1 MSNNIEIQSG
11 ATTSISVKQTGY
23 NKSTVVNQPVKNTI
37 DISGLKGGGDLSYVH
52 NQTTAASV
60 WNVTHSLI
68 KKPAITIIDDDG
80 FEIEADIEHL
90 SDNSVTITFSVA
102 ITGTAHFN

>member
-1 MSNNIEIQSG
+1 MSNTIQIQSG
-11 ATTSISVKQTGY
+11 ASTSITVKQTGY
-23 NKSTVVNQPVKNTI
+23 NKSTVVNQPVQNTI

-52 NQTTAASV
+52 NQTTASAV

-68 KKPAITIIDDDG
+68 KKPAVTIIDDDG

-90 SDNSVTITFSVA
+90 SDNAVTITFSEA

>member
-1 MSNNIEIQSG
+1 MSNTIEIQSG
-11 ATTSISVKQTGY
+11 ATTSITVKQTGY
-23 NKSTVVNQPVKNTI
+23 NKSTVVNQPVQNTI

-52 NQTTAASV
+52 NQTTASAV

-68 KKPAITIIDDDG
+68 KKPAVTIIDDDG

-90 SDNSVTITFSVA
+90 SDNSVTITFSEA

>member
-1 MSNNIEIQSG
+1 MSNTIQIQSG
-11 ATTSISVKQTGY
+11 ASTSITVKQTGY
-23 NKSTVVNQPVKNTI
+23 NKSTVVNQPVQNTI

-52 NQTTAASV
+52 SQTTASAV

-68 KKPAITIIDDDG
+68 KKPAVTIIDDDG

-90 SDNSVTITFSVA
+90 SDNAVTITFSEA

>member
-1 MSNNIEIQSG
+1 VSNSIQIQSG
-11 ATTSISVKQTGY
+11 ASTSITVKQTGY
-23 NKSTVVNQPVKNTI
+23 NKSTVVNQPVQNTI

-52 NQTTAASV
+52 NQTTASAV

-68 KKPAITIIDDDG
+68 KKPAVTIIDDDG

-90 SDNSVTITFSVA
+90 SDNSVTITFSEA

>member
-1 MSNNIEIQSG
+1 MSNSIQIQSG
-11 ATTSISVKQTGY
+11 ASTSISVKQTGY

-52 NQTTAASV
+52 NQTTASST
-60 WNVTHSLI
+60 WSVTHSLI
-68 KKPAITIIDDDG
+68 KKPAVTILDDDG
-80 FEIEADIEHL
+80 YEIEADVQHI
-90 SDNSVTITFSVA
+90 SDNSVIITFSEA

>member
-1 MSNNIEIQSG
+1 MSNSIQIQSG
-11 ATTSISVKQTGY
+11 ASTSITVKQTGY
-23 NKSTVVNQPVKNTI
+23 NKSTVVNQPVQNTI

-52 NQTTAASV
+52 NQTTASAV

-68 KKPAITIIDDDG
+68 KKPAVTIIDDDG

-90 SDNSVTITFSVA
+90 SDNSVTITFSEA

>member
-1 MSNNIEIQSG
+1 MSNTIQIQSG
-11 ATTSISVKQTGY
+11 ASTSISVKQTGY

-52 NQTTAASV
+52 SQTTASNV

-68 KKPAITIIDDDG
+68 KKPAVTIIDDDG
-80 FEIEADIEHL
+80 FEVEADVKHL
-90 SDNSVTITFSVA
+90 SDNAVTITFSEA

>member
-1 MSNNIEIQSG
+1 MSNTIEIQSG

-23 NKSTVVNQPVKNTI
+23 NKSTVVNQPVQNTI

-52 NQTTAASV
+52 NQATASAV

-68 KKPAITIIDDDG
+68 KKPAVTIIDEEG
-80 FEIEADIEHL
+80 YEVEADVQHL
-90 SDNSVTITFSVA
+90 SDNAVTITFSEPFA
-102 ITGTAHFN
+102 GTAHFN

>member
-1 MSNNIEIQSG
+1 MSNNIQIQSG
-11 ATTSISVKQTGY
+11 ASTSITVKQTGY

-52 NQTTAASV
+52 TQSTPASV

-68 KKPAITIIDDDG
+68 KKPAVTIIDDDG

-90 SDNSVTITFSVA
+90 SDNAVTITFSEA

>member
-1 MSNNIEIQSG
+1 VSNSIQIQSG
-11 ATTSISVKQTGY
+11 ASTSISVKQTGY
-23 NKSTVVNQPVKNTI
+23 NKSTVINQPVKNTI

-52 NQTTAASV
+52 NQTTASDV

-68 KKPAITIIDDDG
+68 KKPAVIILDDDG
-80 FEIEADIEHL
+80 YEIEADVQHL
-90 SDNSVTITFSVA
+90 SDNAVTITFSEA

>member
-1 MSNNIEIQSG
+1 MSNSIQIQSG
-11 ATTSISVKQTGY
+11 ASTSITVKQTGY
-23 NKSTVVNQPVKNTI
+23 NKSTVVNQPVQNTI

-52 NQTTAASV
+52 NQTTASAV

-68 KKPAITIIDDDG
+68 KKPAVTIIDDDG

-90 SDNSVTITFSVA
+90 SDNAVTITFSEA

>member
-1 MSNNIEIQSG
+1 VSNSIQIQSG
-11 ATTSISVKQTGY
+11 ASTSISVKQTGY

-52 NQTTAASV
+52 NQTTASST
-60 WNVTHSLI
+60 WSVTHSLI
-68 KKPAITIIDDDG
+68 KKPAVTILDDDG
-80 FEIEADIEHL
+80 YEIEADVQHI
-90 SDNSVTITFSVA
+90 SDNSVIITFSEA

>member
-1 MSNNIEIQSG
+1 MSNSIQIQSG
-11 ATTSISVKQTGY
+11 ASTSITVKQTGY

-52 NQTTAASV
+52 SQTTASAV

-68 KKPAITIIDDDG
+68 KKPAVTIIDDDG

-90 SDNSVTITFSVA
+90 SDNAVTITFSEA

>member
-1 MSNNIEIQSG
+1 MSNSIQIQSG
-11 ATTSISVKQTGY
+11 ASTSITVKQTGY

-52 NQTTAASV
+52 NQTTASAV

-68 KKPAITIIDDDG
+68 KKPAVTIIDDDG

-90 SDNSVTITFSVA
+90 SDNSVTITFSEA

>member
-1 MSNNIEIQSG
+1 MSNTIEIQSG

-60 WNVTHSLI
+60 WNVTHSLT
-68 KKPAITIIDDDG
+68 KKPSVTIIDDDG

-90 SDNSVTITFSVA
+90 SDNSVTITLSEA
-102 ITGTAHFN
+102 ITGSAHFN

>member
-1 MSNNIEIQSG
+1 VSNSIQIQSG

-52 NQTTAASV
+52 NQTTASST
-60 WNVTHSLI
+60 WSVTHSLI
-68 KKPAITIIDDDG
+68 KKPAVILLDDDG
-80 FEIEADIEHL
+80 YEIEADIQHI
-90 SDNSVTITFSVA
+90 SDNSVIITFSEA